1 MSKPRDPSSIGA
13 ALEALLVTLHPHA
26 PTARAG
32 GDALALLWNAAA
44 GPFLARHSR
53 PLGFSRGVLRIGA
66 DTSALQGEL
75 LRMEQALLTRLN
87 GPGQIEV
94 SRLQVDRI
102 APFERPSL
110 VSPPVPTPVASISLD
125 DSEDLP
131 PVREELRPILHRIL
145 ALQRLRRAG
154 R

>member
-1 MSKPRDPSSIGA
+1 
-13 ALEALLVTLHPHA
+13 
-26 PTARAG
+26 
-32 GDALALLWNAAA
+32 
-44 GPFLARHSR
+44 
-53 PLGFSRGVLRIGA
+53 
-66 DTSALQGEL
+66 
-75 LRMEQALLTRLN
+75 MEQALLTRLN